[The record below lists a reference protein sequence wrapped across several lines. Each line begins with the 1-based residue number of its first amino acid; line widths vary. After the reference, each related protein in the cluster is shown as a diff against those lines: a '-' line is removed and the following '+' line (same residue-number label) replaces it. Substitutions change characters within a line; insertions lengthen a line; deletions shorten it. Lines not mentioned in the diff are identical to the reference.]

1 MAMAATAANVPTRQ
15 IPGTPVFDGRAAMR
29 GLALN
34 AMCYSLNYQAN
45 RDSFKADPTAYC
57 RRFGLDDEQMH
68 AVKSLDVLAMLR
80 AGGNVEYL
88 AMLVGMYR
96 LHLPISNT
104 AATTLLRE
112 PSPGG

>member
-1 MAMAATAANVPTRQ
+1 
-15 IPGTPVFDGRAAMR
+15 MR